1 MNSEIQLF
9 IIQIIFMLVL
19 LFVIIVLL
27 RERKAIQV
35 EKRIGRYSIESI
47 VDNSPSF
54 FDLCFSKYQD
64 VIRRLRKYTKK
75 SGFAVRLSQRYDKYT
90 TYMKNMEAI
99 DFVTNKTFISIAFM
113 ILTVFSQI
121 LQLRVISV
129 WEMILNMV
137 VGFYILDIY
146 LFYYHKRKIKLIE
159 NEILRAV
166 IIMNNAFKA
175 GKSTIQAVEIASLE
189 LPEPISDEFKRIHH
203 ELKYGL
209 SVDTVFDR
217 FAKRVGLEEVRYLSS
232 SLTILNKTGG
242 NIVKVF
248 SSIEKTLFDKK
259 KLNEELKNL
268 TVSSNLIVKVLL
280 FVPFLFSM
288 VIYFLNP
295 SYFNPLFHHPLGYV
309 ILILIALIF
318 ILYVFFLQKIMKV
331 KV

>member
-9 IIQIIFMLVL
+9 IIQIIFMFVL
-19 LFVIIVLL
+19 LFVIIILL

-35 EKRIGRYSIESI
+35 EKRIGRYSIDSI

-54 FDLCFSKYQD
+54 FDLCFSKYQN

-90 TYMKNMEAI
+90 TYMKNMEAL
-99 DFVTNKTFISIAFM
+99 DFVTNKILISIAFM

-175 GKSTIQAVEIASLE
+175 GKSTIQAVEIASKE

-217 FAKRVGLEEVRYLSS
+217 FAKRVELEEVRYLSS

-295 SYFNPLFHHPLGYV
+295 SYFDPLFHNPLGYV
-309 ILILIALIF
+309 ILILIGLIF
-318 ILYVFFLQKIMKV
+318 ILYVFFLQRIMKV